1 MIRGTAKSYIILFLL
16 RVGSLKMLLA
26 LKKQYFQKNIR
37 QDKNTTVTSFKNIDK
52 ENIVV

>member
-1 MIRGTAKSYIILFLL
+1 MIRGTAKSYIILFL